1 MFKTKLGSCYNIF
14 PINLFF
20 AITNVHTTT
29 LDNFTVCKRVSFYE
43 IPCTEFS
50 RQMIII
56 QRMQGPGLL
65 SSAMSRGSAT
75 TLRGSGTTF
84 RGSATSRGSTTTF
97 RGSAITKPPPKLL
110 LPLVWL
116 MQLMTCDPHTQPF
129 IDSR

>member
-1 MFKTKLGSCYNIF
+1 MFSLDDQRCLLKLQAKKWKYIFFKLGS
-14 PINLFF
+14 FF

-97 RGSAITKPPPKLL
+97 RGSAISKAPPPSYCC
-110 LPLVWL
+110 P
-116 MQLMTCDPHTQPF
+116 
-129 IDSR
+129 